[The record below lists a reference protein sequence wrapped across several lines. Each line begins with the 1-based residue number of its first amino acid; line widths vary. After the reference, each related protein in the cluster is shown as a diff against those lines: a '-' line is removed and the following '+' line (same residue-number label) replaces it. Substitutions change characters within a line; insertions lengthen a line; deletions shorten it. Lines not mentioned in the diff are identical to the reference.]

1 MLRLENISV
10 KFNDELILDNFS
22 MKIEEGE
29 HICLWGPSGS
39 GKTTILKLITGVI
52 NPSEGKIY
60 FQDKLVDET
69 SIAELRRNIAWIPQ
83 NINLPSKNGNELS
96 GLINLQP
103 DKTDRIF
110 EKLDSLGLDK
120 SFFTRNFSE
129 ISIGQK
135 QRVIIAI
142 ALSMNRKI
150 LLLDEPTSALDQ
162 ESVNMLIDA
171 VFTDPKLTILSA
183 SHDHS
188 WAEANDRVMNL
199 I

>member
-110 EKLDSLGLDK
+110 ENLDSLGLDK
-120 SFFTRNFSE
+120 SFFARNFSE

-171 VFTDPKLTILSA
+171 VFTDRKLTILSA